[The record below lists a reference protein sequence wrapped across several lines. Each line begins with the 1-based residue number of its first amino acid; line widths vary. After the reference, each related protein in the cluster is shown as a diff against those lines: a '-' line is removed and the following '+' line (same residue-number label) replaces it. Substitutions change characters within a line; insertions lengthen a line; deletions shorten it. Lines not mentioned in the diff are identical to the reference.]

1 MDHELA
7 VKSQACEKYLLGELS
22 PERREAFEEH
32 YFSCV
37 ECATQLRIAA
47 ELVGAT
53 RAILATEPTDLSKRA
68 VTAADDVRVP
78 RGWFPWLQPIFA
90 IPAFAA
96 LLLVIGYQNFVTI
109 PHWKHAAA
117 PRVLPMFSLISA
129 NTRGDEGLVFSVA
142 PDEPFGVY
150 LDVPTDPAYSIYQ
163 LRLEDPSGA
172 SSLLRSL
179 TAQEAQKTQVVIV
192 QPGKRAGK
200 STIVVSGQ
208 TTSGADASSAKELA
222 RLQFTVALKN

>member
-1 MDHELA
+1 MDHMDHEVA

-22 PERREAFEEH
+22 PELRDAFEEH

-37 ECATQLRIAA
+37 ECATQLRMTA
-47 ELVGAT
+47 ELVSAS
-53 RAILATEPTDLSKRA
+53 REILATAPIAEPK
-68 VTAADDVRVP
+68 ADYVRVP

-90 IPAFAA
+90 IPAFA
-96 LLLVIGYQNFVTI
+96 LLLILIGYQNFVTI
-109 PHWKHAAA
+109 PRWKQAAA

-129 NTRGDEGLVFSVA
+129 NTRGEQGLVFSVA

-150 LDVPTDPAYSIYQ
+150 LDVPTDPAYSIYL
-163 LRLEDPSGA
+163 LRLEDPSGT

-179 TAQEAQKTQVVIV
+179 TAQEAQKTQVVTV

-200 STIVVSGQ
+200 FTIVVSGQ
-208 TTSGADASSAKELA
+208 TTSDADASSAKELA
-222 RLQFTVALKN
+222 RLQFIVALKN

>member
-1 MDHELA
+1 MDHEVA

-22 PERREAFEEH
+22 PELRDAFEEH

-37 ECATQLRIAA
+37 ECATQLRMTA
-47 ELVGAT
+47 ELVSAS
-53 RAILATEPTDLSKRA
+53 REILATAPIAEPK
-68 VTAADDVRVP
+68 ADYVRVP

-90 IPAFAA
+90 IPAFA
-96 LLLVIGYQNFVTI
+96 LLLILIGYQNFVTI
-109 PHWKHAAA
+109 PRWKQAAA

-129 NTRGDEGLVFSVA
+129 NTRGEQGLVFSVA

-150 LDVPTDPAYSIYQ
+150 LDVPTDPAYSIYL
-163 LRLEDPSGA
+163 LRLEDPSGT

-179 TAQEAQKTQVVIV
+179 TAQEAQKTQVVTV

-200 STIVVSGQ
+200 FTIVVSGQ
-208 TTSGADASSAKELA
+208 TTSDAEASSAKELA
-222 RLQFTVALKN
+222 RLQFIVALKN